1 MTEYITEMKNAT
13 EVIKKELNNAN
24 NALARMADA
33 LKKVADAI
41 NASNERIMKSKDQKS
56 EV

>member
-1 MTEYITEMKNAT
+1 MTECITEMKNAT
-13 EVIKKELNNAN
+13 EVIKKELNNTN

-33 LKKVADAI
+33 LKKAADEI
-41 NASNERIMKSKDQKS
+41 NASNERIMKSKEQES